1 MATSNSNLTL
11 VGTDFDQIKSNLLNF
26 LRGQDVL
33 KDADYTG
40 SVLQTLLDVLAYNTH
55 YNAFYLNMV
64 ANEMFLDSAVKRAS
78 VISHAKM
85 LGYFPR
91 SVVAPTAT
99 VKLTI
104 TNYELP
110 SVTIPKFTK
119 FISES
124 VDGVNYIFMTDKE
137 YVVNNDPNNDPSSP
151 IIIDNVAIRQGEPVN
166 YTFTYNLKENPKG
179 IFKIPDTN
187 IDLSSLEVI
196 VQKSRI
202 DATQVSYYVAS
213 TQVLD
218 LTPESEVYYIQESLD
233 GFYEM
238 YFGDGVLGKK
248 LTDGNIVILSYIT
261 SDGPLAN
268 KAKSFTIVGGN
279 EQLASGIVS
288 VETISEAFGG
298 REKESIE
305 SIKFIAP
312 KSYSAQNRAVTN
324 QDYMTLLN
332 NNNYG
337 FIFDSVNVWGGQEN
351 DPPVYGQVFVALK
364 PQGGYTLT
372 TSQKEIIKTKL
383 IQPLNVIT
391 VQPTIIDP
399 DYTYIRLEID
409 VIYDARKT
417 ILSIGELESK
427 IRTAIQQF
435 ARNTLNTFNSVFSYP
450 DLMYTVQM
458 ADDSI
463 ITNEIDVTLQKKFL
477 PNLEIPTTYELDFGC
492 VLQRGVLFS
501 GITSSP
507 SMQYYDRQNSYT
519 IINGVYLEELP
530 SYSGGVESIEILN
543 PGFGYKTNPSI
554 KIVGDGFGA
563 NAYAVVVNGSLNKIV
578 VDNPGAN
585 YSQALVEIE
594 GGGGNLGQAV
604 ATLQGRYGTIKSYY
618 YNSKNIKN
626 SFSDNVG
633 VIDYYTGKVTLLD
646 FNPLNVNNPL
656 AQLTISAKPQSNIIS
671 SSRNRILSI
680 DQFDPSSIIINIK
693 EKS

>member
-11 VGTDFDQIKSNLLNF
+11 VGTDFDQIKSNLLTF

-78 VISHAKM
+78 VISHSKM

-99 VKLTI
+99 IKLTI

-110 SVTIPKFTK
+110 SITIPKFTK

-124 VDGVNYIFMTDKE
+124 VDGVNYVFMTDKE
-137 YVVNNDPNNDPSSP
+137 YVVNNDPNNNP
-151 IIIDNVAIRQGEPVN
+151 NTAIVITDVIVKQGEPVQ

-179 IFKIPDTN
+179 IYKIPDAN
-187 IDLSSLEVI
+187 IDLSTLQVI
-196 VQKSRI
+196 VQKSRL
-202 DATQVSYYVAS
+202 DFSSVSFYTGS
-213 TQVLD
+213 TETLSI
-218 LTPESEVYYIQESLD
+218 TPESEIYFVQESMD
-233 GFYEM
+233 GFYEI
-238 YFGDGVLGKK
+238 YFGDGVLGKQ
-248 LTDGNIVILSYIT
+248 LENGNVVIVSYIT
-261 SDGPLAN
+261 SDGSIAN
-268 KAKSFTIVGGN
+268 GAKEFTIVGGN
-279 EQLASGIVS
+279 EQLASGIIS
-288 VETISEAFGG
+288 VETTSPAFGG

-351 DPPVYGQVFVALK
+351 DPPVYGQVFVSLK

-383 IQPLNVIT
+383 IKPLNVIT
-391 VQPTIIDP
+391 VEPTIIDP
-399 DYTYIRLEID
+399 DYTYIKLEVD
-409 VIYDARKT
+409 VLYDSRKT
-417 ILSIGELESK
+417 ILSVGELDTV
-427 IRTAIQQF
+427 IRSAIQEF
-435 ARNTLNTFNSVFSYP
+435 SRETLNSFNSTFSYP
-450 DLMYTVQM
+450 DLMFAVQN
-458 ADDSI
+458 ADNSI
-463 ITNEIDVTLQKKFL
+463 VTNEIDVTLQKKFL
-477 PNLEIPTTYELDFGC
+477 PSLEVATTYELEFGS
-492 VLQRGVLFS
+492 VLERGILFS
-501 GITSSP
+501 GIASSP

-519 IINGVYLEELP
+519 VIDGIYLEELP
-530 SYSGGVESIEILN
+530 SYSGGVESIDIIN

-554 KIVGDGFGA
+554 KIVGDGSGA
-563 NAYAVVVNGSLNKIV
+563 NAYSIVVNGSLSKIV
-578 VDNPGAN
+578 VDSPGAN
-585 YSQALVEIE
+585 YSQAIIEIE
-594 GGGGNLGQAV
+594 GGGGTLGQAT

-618 YNSKNIKN
+618 YNKKNIKT
-626 SFSDNVG
+626 SFNENVG
-633 VIDYYTGKVTLLD
+633 VVDYYTGKVTLTD

-671 SSRNRILSI
+671 SSRNRILTI
-680 DQFDPSSIIINIK
+680 DQFDPSAIVINIK